1 MTLLPVNKRAII
13 KRTERDTVLLV
24 RHGFAWLFIGFS
36 ICDISLFIYQLTPS
50 ETRFTMFSLK
60 SAFLIVEDAV
70 NNNQKD
76 KTRHSSFGK
85 SWMFSC
91 SKPISWLNICNI
103 LVCIYQL
110 NSLFY
115 FHYVIT
121 FRSFF

>member
-1 MTLLPVNKRAII
+1 MFFFLQD
-13 KRTERDTVLLV
+13 EQDDTVSSHQKSNYQTDRT
-24 RHGFAWLFIGFS
+24 RHSSFGETWVCVAFYGFS

-60 SAFLIVEDAV
+60 STFLIVEDAV

-91 SKPISWLNICNI
+91 SKPIS
-103 LVCIYQL
+103 
-110 NSLFY
+110 
-115 FHYVIT
+115 
-121 FRSFF
+121 